1 MLDATD
7 RLLVNALQGG
17 FPLVPRPFAA
27 VAAALGLAEADVI
40 GRVQALTETGVLSR
54 FGPMFDAER
63 MGGAVCLCATAV
75 PEDRFEA
82 VAAVVGAFP
91 EVAHNYERRHALNM
105 WFVLATE
112 TADGIAA
119 AAARIEAATGLPVYR
134 FPKEREFFIGMR
146 VEA

>member
-1 MLDATD
+1 MLDAVD
-7 RLLVNALQGG
+7 RRLVNALQGG

-27 VAAALGLAEADVI
+27 VAAELGLVEADVI
-40 GRVQALTETGVLSR
+40 ARLRRLTETGILSR

-63 MGGAVCLCATAV
+63 MGGAVCLCALAV
-75 PEDRFEA
+75 PPDRFET
-82 VAAVVGAFP
+82 VADQVNALA
-91 EVAHNYERRHALNM
+91 EVAHNYERDHVLNM

-112 TADGIAA
+112 TLAEIAA
-119 AAARIEAATGLPVYR
+119 AAARIEAATGLTVHR